1 MNDYALLR
9 NYQVMHEQICEA
21 CNLPK
26 NTPPADVVRYVKES
40 MGTIAELKRVAGLK
54 LDQYTHLD
62 AVARPGCH
70 GSLAR

>member
-1 MNDYALLR
+1 MNPAEALQQLR
-9 NYQVMHEQICEA
+9 EA
-21 CNLPK
+21 CDLPA
-26 NTPPADVVRYVKES
+26 NSTPEEVVLYVKQS
-40 MGTIAELKRVAGLK
+40 LATISELKRVAALK